1 MAVQLLTRALAK
13 WAYPLL
19 WSITATTPLNETT
32 VICRVGT
39 SNSTLSFA
47 SYMSGWRE
55 SKGYFLMKPSTVEPL
70 CYNELSLY
78 RCSQLI
84 VLQLIRT
91 SNLIGP
97 LWVARSSF
105 VVGLGSTVYFVCLLF
120 SQPIP
125 WGLPRDARSLN
136 SFSYILRLL
145 GLKKSFVTS
154 MPLLYSSSLHRSS
167 TQGSTCCFARPP
179 CLNFLII
186 LWVSPYVARRRML
199 RFLIEVNRWGWNFC
213 RLVLLYDFP
222 TSCIVFYFE
231 QPPM

>member
-1 MAVQLLTRALAK
+1 MAVQLLTHALAK

-19 WSITATTPLNETT
+19 WSITATTPWMK
-32 VICRVGT
+32 RQ
-39 SNSTLSFA
+39 SFA
-47 SYMSGWRE
+47 G
-55 SKGYFLMKPSTVEPL
+55 LVLPIV
-70 CYNELSLY
+70 
-78 RCSQLI
+78 RCHSPVISVGEERAKVIFSWNQVQWNFYAITSFRYIDVFSQLI

-105 VVGLGSTVYFVCLLF
+105 VVGLGSILNFVCLLF
-120 SQPIP
+120 SQPIS
-125 WGLPRDARSLN
+125 WGLPRDARSPN

-167 TQGSTCCFARPP
+167 TQGPTCCFARPL
-179 CLNFLII
+179 CLNFLIV
-186 LWVSPYVARRRML
+186 LWVSPYVPRRCML

-213 RLVLLYDFP
+213 RLLLLYDFP

-231 QPPM
+231 

>member
-1 MAVQLLTRALAK
+1 MVYKKFRGLELVAELWGPT
-13 WAYPLL
+13 AYPHPRHVSLP
-19 WSITATTPLNETT
+19 SFMKHYCYYPLDETT

-70 CYNELSLY
+70 CYNELSSY

-105 VVGLGSTVYFVCLLF
+105 VVGLGSIVYFVCLLF

-125 WGLPRDARSLN
+125 WGLPREARSPN
-136 SFSYILRLL
+136 SFSYTVKFR
-145 GLKKSFVTS
+145 K
-154 MPLLYSSSLHRSS
+154 
-167 TQGSTCCFARPP
+167 
-179 CLNFLII
+179 
-186 LWVSPYVARRRML
+186 
-199 RFLIEVNRWGWNFC
+199 
-213 RLVLLYDFP
+213 
-222 TSCIVFYFE
+222 
-231 QPPM
+231 